1 MTREV
6 KKARKTGGLAGSS
19 SDESFSES
27 EASENEESDNE
38 SSRFLSSGDDDDF
51 NPFRDES
58 SEDDEDGETIWVFF
72 TFVTSGGD
80 VILE

>member
-27 EASENEESDNE
+27 ENEESDNE
-38 SSRFLSSGDDDDF
+38 SSHFLSSGDDDDF

-58 SEDDEDGETIWVFF
+58 SEDDEDGETIGVFPRF
-72 TFVTSGGD
+72 YDFRWG
-80 VILE
+80 VILG